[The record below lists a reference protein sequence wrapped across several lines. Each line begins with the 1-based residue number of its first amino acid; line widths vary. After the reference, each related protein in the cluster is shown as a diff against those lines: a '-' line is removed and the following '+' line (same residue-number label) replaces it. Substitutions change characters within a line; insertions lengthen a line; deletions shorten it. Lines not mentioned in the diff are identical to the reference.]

1 MFYFPKDET
10 QIRKTEDIGT
20 GEIQTNSFNQNK
32 SHCQEITLF
41 KKILISEQ
49 ISFDGNLEKMW
60 EIKNTKYFLV
70 FTVSVTIFAQKDDIQ
85 T

>member
-20 GEIQTNSFNQNK
+20 GEIQTNQNK

-49 ISFDGNLEKMW
+49 ISFDGNLEKM
-60 EIKNTKYFLV
+60 
-70 FTVSVTIFAQKDDIQ
+70 
-85 T
+85 